1 MQGMWN
7 CSIYKHACAL
17 GDVLACAFKAGRQK
31 RACCMQVFEILVK
44 YGEVHDWAA
53 AIEEVV
59 PLRKRADRGE
69 GSDPLE
75 ADEGG
80 ANGHAAK
87 KAKASSEG

>member
-1 MQGMWN
+1 
-7 CSIYKHACAL
+7 
-17 GDVLACAFKAGRQK
+17 
-31 RACCMQVFEILVK
+31 MQVFEILLK
-44 YGEVHDWAA
+44 YGEVRDWAA

-69 GSDPLE
+69 SSDAHHE

-87 KAKASSEG
+87 KAKTSDEC